1 MVIVEGEIGKRRE
14 GVERFACLVPVGGR
28 VTLKMKNKIE

>member
-14 GVERFACLVPVGGR
+14 GGEVCLFGTSR
-28 VTLKMKNKIE
+28 RKSDAENEK